1 MGRPPLGKIAMTS
14 TERSRRHRLKH
25 RPEQPTSRPSNDAT
39 LAHIAELEREVA
51 RLAAENAA
59 LKAELHDTIMASSRF
74 APKQRKPK
82 TERPPLPPDE
92 ERDRII
98 KGLKTRVQN
107 LRLELHYTREWHKGK
122 ADGSMSFQTMSAIA
136 KTLHPDRTPSEA
148 ERAEACKLFTAWKS
162 DRDKARRQAR

>member
-1 MGRPPLGKIAMTS
+1 MGTNADHQAAWRQRQKAKLAALEAKLKQQQDAPATQAGSNAAANARIA
-14 TERSRRHRLKH
+14 K
-25 RPEQPTSRPSNDAT
+25 
-39 LAHIAELEREVA
+39 LE
-51 RLAAENAA
+51 AENAA
-59 LKAELHDTIMASSRF
+59 LKTELHDTIMASSRF

-98 KGLKTRVQN
+98 KGLKTRIQN
-107 LRLELHYTREWHKGK
+107 LRAELHYTREWHKGK

-148 ERAEACKLFTAWKS
+148 ERAEACKLFTAWKA
-162 DRDKARRQAR
+162 DKDKARRRTR